1 MEKSNNIINSHKF
14 LVLID
19 QVLYSGSNFALM
31 LWLARALSVSN
42 FGMYSFITLGSYL
55 LISISGAFIIQPF
68 QVVVADFRN
77 SKKYFCFL
85 FYFQLFL
92 LLAILL
98 VGIVIGGF
106 FVKIDSLFLSIAMM
120 VFLSVFGDY
129 LRKFFLAKGDVK
141 TALLLNILLVVTQLI
156 IVIYIEFTGHYPI
169 EFIFFLIGLSY
180 TVLLVVS
187 VFILK
192 PRFSFNIIKSEY
204 VDYHLSQGRWLFL
217 VALTQWLSSNLF
229 VLMSGIFISIEALG
243 AFRIVQSMFG
253 VLNIL
258 FQTFENYVLPNASR
272 IYIQSVEKS
281 KKYIK
286 SITLQAGLLIA
297 FVLVVL
303 FVFSNY
309 IIVFVAG
316 EDYSLYGYLIKGM
329 CVLYAVVFL
338 GYPSRLYI
346 RILLLNKSF
355 FFGYLISFIF
365 SVLLSHFLLSKWQL
379 NGVIVGL
386 VINQLILLIYWNY
399 KLSKNGFYLWK

>member
-1 MEKSNNIINSHKF
+1 MKKSNNIINSHKF

-77 SKKYFCFL
+77 SKKYFYFL

-92 LLAILL
+92 SLAILL
-98 VGIVIGGF
+98 IGVVIGSF
-106 FVKIDSLFLSIAMM
+106 FVEINSLFLSIAMM

-129 LRKFFLAKGDVK
+129 VRKFFLAKGDVK
-141 TALLLNILLVVTQLI
+141 TALLLNILLVVTQVI
-156 IVIYIEFTGHYPI
+156 IVICIEFTGHYPI

-180 TVLLVVS
+180 IIVLVVS

-192 PRFSFNIIKSEY
+192 PRFSFDIIRKQY
-204 VDYHLSQGRWLFL
+204 LDYHLNQGRWLFL
-217 VALTQWLSSNLF
+217 VALTQWFSSNLF
-229 VLMSGIFISIEALG
+229 VLMSGVFISVEALG

-272 IYIQSVEKS
+272 MYIQSVEKS

-286 SITLQAGLLIA
+286 GITIQAGLFIV
-297 FVLVVL
+297 FVLAIL

-316 EDYSLYGYLIKGM
+316 EQYSLYGYLIKGM
-329 CVLYAVVFL
+329 CILYSVVFL

-355 FFGYLISFIF
+355 FFGYFISFIF
-365 SVLLSHFLLSKWQL
+365 SVFLSYFLLRKWQL
-379 NGVIVGL
+379 NGVIIGL
-386 VINQLILLIYWNY
+386 LINQLILVAFWNY
-399 KLSKNGFYLWK
+399 KLSKKGFYLWK

>member
-1 MEKSNNIINSHKF
+1 MEKDSNIINPHKL

-31 LWLARALSVSN
+31 LWLARVLSVSD
-42 FGMYSFITLGSYL
+42 FGMYSFVTLGSYL

-68 QVVVADFRN
+68 QVVVGDFRD
-77 SKKYFCFL
+77 SKKYFHFL

-98 VGIVIGGF
+98 IGTIIGEF
-106 FVKIDSLFLSIAMM
+106 FVEINGLFLSTAM
-120 VFLSVFGDY
+120 LLLSSVFGDY

-141 TALLLNILLVVTQLI
+141 TALLLNILLVVVQLV
-156 IVIYIEFTGHYPI
+156 IVIYLGFTNQCPLELI
-169 EFIFFLIGLSY
+169 LFLLGLSY
-180 TVLLVVS
+180 IIVLVVS

-192 PRFSFNIIKSEY
+192 PRFSFDIIRKQY
-204 VDYHLSQGRWLFL
+204 VDYHLNQGRWLFL
-217 VALTQWLSSNLF
+217 VALTQWFSSNLF
-229 VLMSGIFISIEALG
+229 VLMSGVFISVEALG

-272 IYIQSVEKS
+272 IYMQSVEKS

-286 SITLQAGLLIA
+286 GIAIQAGVPIV
-297 FVLVVL
+297 FVLVIL
-303 FVFSNY
+303 FAFSNS
-309 IIVFVAG
+309 IIVLVAG
-316 EDYSLYGYLIKGM
+316 EQYSLYGYLIKGM
-329 CVLYAVVFL
+329 CILYAVVFI

-365 SVLLSHFLLSKWQL
+365 SVLLSYFLLSKWQL
-379 NGVIVGL
+379 NGVIIGL
-386 VINQLILLIYWNY
+386 VINQLILLIFWNY
-399 KLSKNGFYLWK
+399 KLLKKGFYLWK